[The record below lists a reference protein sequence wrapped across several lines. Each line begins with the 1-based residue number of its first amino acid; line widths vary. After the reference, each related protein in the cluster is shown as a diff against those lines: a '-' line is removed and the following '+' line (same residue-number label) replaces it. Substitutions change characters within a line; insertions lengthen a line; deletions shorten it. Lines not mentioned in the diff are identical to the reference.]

1 MKRQKGF
8 TLIELLA
15 VIVILAVIAL
25 IAVPII
31 MGIIHESKKGSAKDS
46 MYGYVKAVEL
56 AGIRIVT
63 ATTDS
68 ITGTYTTQDGNLYQA
83 STKALDV
90 NFKGTKPENGGTVT
104 VTNGQVTSAELTFD
118 GIKVS
123 YNGTEATVGDDDSQ
137 TSNIYA
143 NGTAIYY
150 NPVTG
155 EKCSDYTS
163 SNSLNETK
171 TGCMKWYAFNDTED
185 SSTVNLL
192 LDHNTTYQVAWNSS
206 GNNADGM
213 KEVKEE
219 LDKLTSVSSWKD
231 IPRLIEANEVAKI
244 TGNTEFDAT
253 VSGKGNYFY
262 FDTNTGSYDPNV
274 GEGTSAYK
282 WLFDYT
288 YNCTSW
294 GCSIAD
300 SGTDGYWTSTP
311 YVSNS
316 SAAWTVYYNGF
327 VDCDS
332 VNYAF
337 SGVRPVITI
346 SKSVIS

>member
-1 MKRQKGF
+1 MKRRNGF

-31 MGIIHESKKGSAKDS
+31 MGVIHESKKGSAKDS

-56 AGIRIVT
+56 AGTRIVT

-68 ITGTYTTQDGNLYQA
+68 ITGTYTTQDGNLYQG
-83 STKALDV
+83 SNKILDI

-123 YNGTEATVGDDDSQ
+123 YNGTEATVGDSGSQ
-137 TSNIYA
+137 TSNVYA
-143 NGTAIYY
+143 NGTTIYY

-155 EKCSDYTS
+155 EKCSDYVAE
-163 SNSLNETK
+163 NSLNETK
-171 TGCMKWYAFNDTED
+171 TGCMKWYTFNDTED
-185 SSTVNLL
+185 SSTVNLI
-192 LDHNTTYQVAWNSS
+192 LDHNTTYHVAWNSS
-206 GNNADGM
+206 NNTADGM

-219 LDKLTSVSSWKD
+219 LDKLTSVSNWKD
-231 IPRLIEANEVAKI
+231 TPRLIEANEIAQI
-244 TGNTEFDAT
+244 TGNTEFDA
-253 VSGKGNYFY
+253 SDPDKDNWFS
-262 FDTNTGSYDPNV
+262 FDTNTDSYDPNR

-288 YNCTSW
+288 YNCTRF

-300 SGTDGYWTSTP
+300 SGTWGYWTSTP

-316 SAAWTVYYNGF
+316 SFAWSENNGG
-327 VDCDS
+327 S
-332 VNYAF
+332 VGYEDASNSAQ
-337 SGVRPVITI
+337 GVRPVITI

>member
-1 MKRQKGF
+1 MKRRNGF

-56 AGIRIVT
+56 AGTRIVT

-68 ITGTYTTQDGNLYQA
+68 ITGTYTTQDGNLYQG
-83 STKALDV
+83 SNKILDI
-90 NFKGTKPENGGTVT
+90 NFKGTNPENGGTVT
-104 VTNGQVTSAELTFD
+104 VTNGQVTSAELIFD

-163 SNSLNETK
+163 ANSIK
-171 TGCMKWYAFNDTED
+171 
-185 SSTVNLL
+185 
-192 LDHNTTYQVAWNSS
+192 
-206 GNNADGM
+206 
-213 KEVKEE
+213 
-219 LDKLTSVSSWKD
+219 KLKQDV
-231 IPRLIEANEVAKI
+231 
-244 TGNTEFDAT
+244 
-253 VSGKGNYFY
+253 
-262 FDTNTGSYDPNV
+262 
-274 GEGTSAYK
+274 
-282 WLFDYT
+282 
-288 YNCTSW
+288 
-294 GCSIAD
+294 
-300 SGTDGYWTSTP
+300 
-311 YVSNS
+311 
-316 SAAWTVYYNGF
+316 
-327 VDCDS
+327 
-332 VNYAF
+332 
-337 SGVRPVITI
+337 
-346 SKSVIS
+346 

>member
-1 MKRQKGF
+1 MKQKYGF

-15 VIVILAVIAL
+15 VIVILVVIAL

-31 MGIIHESKKGSAKDS
+31 LGIIHESKKGSAKDS

-56 AGIRIVT
+56 VGTRLITVT
-63 ATTDS
+63 TGV
-68 ITGTYTTQDGNLYQA
+68 ITGTYTTQDGNLYQG

-90 NFKGTKPENGGTVT
+90 NFKGTKPENGGTVV

-123 YNGTEATVGDDDSQ
+123 YNGIEATVGVSGSQ
-137 TSNIYA
+137 TYQVYA

-171 TGCMKWYAFNDTED
+171 TGCMKWYIFNDTKD

-192 LDHNTTYQVAWNSS
+192 LDHNTTYRVAWNSS
-206 GNNADGM
+206 NNNADGM

-219 LDKLTSVSSWKD
+219 LDKLVSVSNWKD
-231 IPRLIEANEVAKI
+231 TPRFIEANEVAKI

-253 VSGKGNYFY
+253 DPNKDNYFY
-262 FDTNTGSYDPNV
+262 FDTNTSSYNPNR

-288 YNCTSW
+288 INCTSN

-300 SGTDGYWTSTP
+300 SETSGYWASTP
-311 YVSNS
+311 YASI
-316 SAAWTVYYNGF
+316 SAGAWF
-327 VDCDS
+327 
-332 VNYAF
+332 VNYHGRLDTDYVNSTY

>member
-1 MKRQKGF
+1 MKRRNGF

-31 MGIIHESKKGSAKDS
+31 MGVIHESKKGSAKDS

-56 AGIRIVT
+56 AGTRLITVT
-63 ATTDS
+63 TGS
-68 ITGTYTTQDGNLYQA
+68 ITGTYTTQDGNLYQG

-123 YNGTEATVGDDDSQ
+123 YNGTEATVGEGGTQ
-137 TSNIYA
+137 TNQVYT

-163 SNSLNETK
+163 ENSINETK
-171 TGCMKWYAFNDTED
+171 TGCMKWYVFNTSEE

-206 GNNADGM
+206 GKSGDGM
-213 KEVKEE
+213 KEVKAE
-219 LDKLTSVSSWKD
+219 LDKLTSVSKWKD
-231 IPRLIEANEVAKI
+231 KPRLIEANEIAQI
-244 TGNTEFDAT
+244 TGNTKFDAADRD
-253 VSGKGNYFY
+253 KEFY
-262 FDTNTGSYDPNV
+262 FNNNTSSYEPNRE
-274 GEGTSAYK
+274 EGTNVYK

-288 YNCTSW
+288 KECNKV
-294 GCSIAD
+294 GCSVAD
-300 SGTDGYWTSTP
+300 IRTEGYWTSTP
-311 YVSNS
+311 LVSPAT
-316 SAAWTVYYNGF
+316 AAWYVDFNGRLAPVYVGRIYNGL
-327 VDCDS
+327 
-332 VNYAF
+332 
-337 SGVRPVITI
+337 RPVITI